1 MNSGIGEDYRDAFET
16 EVEVSGQTI
25 IIHKQ
30 FNTPNASSF
39 EARGLKNAQDKNTKQ
54 VVFQFLD
61 ALPIAVGDVLQIKTA
76 RDLWRVIDTED
87 VVIDDTFI
95 NFDVFVEKID
105 PSGQPT
111 RNYSRG
117 NTFQINLSNSAMN
130 LLFGDAIND
139 VQHISSNVSMLAE
152 SGNTEIA
159 EALKKVTEAV
169 AESTG
174 LSDEDRADVLQNLEE
189 LSRQAALE
197 PNQRKAG
204 VIKSIL
210 LGISST
216 LAAAGGS
223 AEVWSTWG
231 PAIRAYF
238 GF

>member
-1 MNSGIGEDYRDAFET
+1 MTSGVGEDHRDAFET
-16 EVEVSGQTI
+16 EVEVSGQSI

-30 FNTPNASSF
+30 FNTPTVSSF
-39 EARGLKNAQDKNTKQ
+39 EAKGLKNTQEKNPKQ

-61 ALPIAVGDVLQIKTA
+61 ALSIAVGDVLQIKTA

-87 VVIDDTFI
+87 VVIDETFI
-95 NFDVFVEKID
+95 NFDVFVEKIN
-105 PSGQPT
+105 PLGQPM

-130 LLFGDAIND
+130 LLIGNAIND

-152 SGNTEIA
+152 SGKIEIA
-159 EALKKVTEAV
+159 EALKKLTEGV
-169 AESTG
+169 AESTE
-174 LSDEDRADVLQNLEE
+174 LSDEDKADVLQNLEE

-197 PNQRKAG
+197 PDQRKAG

-210 LGISST
+210 LGISYT

-238 GF
+238 GY